1 MTVAFIG
8 TTCRGRDHT
17 HREYFAMWL
26 EIMLIPFIIL
36 TILFFIF
43 WIVHEGTRW
52 QKHSTLGVFA
62 RFIQA
67 SPRRTFL
74 VFLLMF
80 FLFIP
85 AAILVMSGMWWD
97 SLVSEYG
104 PQRTD
109 VVNVMLITLLVLAFS
124 FTPMYS
130 ALGTWRNTQRAEAEM
145 KVRPTGM

>member
-1 MTVAFIG
+1 
-8 TTCRGRDHT
+8 
-17 HREYFAMWL
+17 MWL
-26 EIMLIPFIIL
+26 EIMLIPFILLIV
-36 TILFFIF
+36 LFFIF

-67 SPRRTFL
+67 SPKRTFF

-80 FLFIP
+80 LLFIP
-85 AAILVMSGMWWD
+85 AAILVMSGMWLD
-97 SLVSEYG
+97 SLQTAIG

-109 VVNVMLITLLVLAFS
+109 VVNVMLITLVVLALS
-124 FTPMYS
+124 FTPMYGT
-130 ALGTWRNTQRAEAEM
+130 LGTWRNAKRAEAEM